1 MDKEALRAIILAEGN
16 ELQFEYKGYQCRVKR
31 HKSLGHLCGYVDVV
45 MPNAEDRVDCHGGIT
60 FNSGDSIGFDCA
72 HFGDLMPVSFLAFG
86 ERFGGSYE
94 ETYRTMDFCVE
105 ELMRIVNQIPARL
118 G

>member
-1 MDKEALRAIILAEGN
+1 MDKEELKATILAEGN

-31 HKSLGHLCGYVDVV
+31 IEGLGHLCGYVDVA
-45 MPNAEDRVDCHGGIT
+45 MPNAEDIVNCHGGIT

-72 HFGDLMPVSFLAFG
+72 HSGDLTPASFLAFG
-86 ERFGGSYE
+86 ERFGGDYG